1 MGENCKH
8 RGIMIRPEQI
18 RYIHVLKNI
27 LGIDDKTYREMLGS
41 FAVCTSKA
49 LTEAEADIFIDSMR
63 IKAKC
68 IKNNYYNKY
77 DDLIGRDLE
86 MATPPQLRKIEVL
99 WKEICHNKDPKSR
112 KVSLR
117 VFIAKKFHI
126 SDIRFITKRRA
137 EKIIGIMEK
146 IKRDKF
152 LKAI

>member
-1 MGENCKH
+1 
-8 RGIMIRPEQI
+8 MIRPEQI

-27 LGIDDKTYREMLGS
+27 LGIDDETYREMLGS

-68 IKNNYYNKY
+68 IKNNCYNKY

-99 WKEICHNKDPKSR
+99 WKEICHNKEPKSR

-117 VFIAKKFHI
+117 VFIEKKFHI
-126 SDIRFITKRRA
+126 SDIRFITKKRA

-146 IKRDKF
+146 IKRYKF

>member
-1 MGENCKH
+1 
-8 RGIMIRPEQI
+8 MIRPEQI

-27 LGIDDKTYREMLGS
+27 LGIDDETYREMLGS

-49 LTEAEADIFIDSMR
+49 LTEAEANIFIDSMR

-86 MATPPQLRKIEVL
+86 MATPSQLRKIEVL
-99 WKEICHNKDPKSR
+99 WKEICHNKDPKSL

-117 VFIAKKFHI
+117 VFIEKKFHI

>member
-1 MGENCKH
+1 
-8 RGIMIRPEQI
+8 MIRPEQI

-117 VFIAKKFHI
+117 VFITKKFHI

>member
-1 MGENCKH
+1 
-8 RGIMIRPEQI
+8 MIRPEQI

-68 IKNNYYNKY
+68 IKNNCYNKY

-99 WKEICHNKDPKSR
+99 WKDISRAKDPKSL
-112 KVSLR
+112 KKTLR
-117 VFIAKKFHI
+117 QFIKNKFHI
-126 SDIRFITKRRA
+126 DDIRFMSKSRA
-137 EKIIGIMEK
+137 SVVIAVLEK
-146 IKRDKF
+146 IKVNSY
-152 LKAI
+152 LKAF